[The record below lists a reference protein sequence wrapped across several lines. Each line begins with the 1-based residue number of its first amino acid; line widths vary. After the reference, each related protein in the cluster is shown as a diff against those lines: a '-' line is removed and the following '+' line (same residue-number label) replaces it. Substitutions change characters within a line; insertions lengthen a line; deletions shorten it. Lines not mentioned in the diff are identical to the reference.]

1 MKKLLLI
8 VATLLVLAVSGCAPQ
23 VDVEADAAAIRSL
36 FDEATAALNPGGGDI
51 VDLDAEDAVIMYA
64 NEAAVIGKEAIRAR
78 EQRFDDQAT
87 FEETRSVEEIVA
99 SGDWAFVRWTG
110 TGTVTPKDGG
120 ESSEFN
126 RKGITIFQR
135 QPDTSWKIAR
145 VISNSNLP
153 LAAARS
159 VPASRDTEP
168 SDPLV
173 GVWLVATLTRP
184 DRETIDPA
192 GPGQFIFANG
202 RYSAVY
208 SLGAEERPHAA
219 AGFNPTAD
227 EKVTQ
232 YDTIIVNSGIY
243 EVNGSELTLR
253 PIVAKTPE
261 YAGGS
266 STMEFRIDGDIL
278 TTTLRSITSVD
289 GASPEGAI
297 GSSMTLRRV
306 Q

>member
-1 MKKLLLI
+1 MKRYLLI
-8 VATLLVLAVSGCAPQ
+8 LAGLLALVATACAPQ
-23 VDVEADAAAIRSL
+23 VDVEAEKAAIEKMFADWLEVTSQGG
-36 FDEATAALNPGGGDI
+36 EAGADGYATF
-51 VDLDAEDAVIMYA
+51 VTEDAVFLPPNAVRVDGRAGVRELILEFTLAEDFSITWNATSIEVTADGKLAYA
-64 NEAAVIGKEAIRAR
+64 IGMFEYSLKDAAGNLISDRGK
-78 EQRFDDQAT
+78 
-87 FEETRSVEEIVA
+87 
-99 SGDWAFVRWTG
+99 FVDVLKKQT
-110 TGTVTPKDGG
+110 DG
-120 ESSEFN
+120 
-126 RKGITIFQR
+126 
-135 QPDTSWKIAR
+135 SWKCS
-145 VISNSNLP
+145 VGMWSSDLP
-153 LAAARS
+153 E
-159 VPASRDTEP
+159 EP

-173 GVWLVATLTRP
+173 GVWLVATLTTP

-278 TTTLRSITSVD
+278 TTTMRSITSVD

>member
-64 NEAAVIGKEAIRAR
+64 NEPAVIGKEAIRAR

-145 VISNSNLP
+145 VIWNSNLP

-159 VPASRDTEP
+159 VPASRHAEP

-219 AGFNPTAD
+219 ASFNPTAD

-278 TTTLRSITSVD
+278 TTTMRSITSVD

>member
-23 VDVEADAAAIRSL
+23 VDVEADAAAVRSV

-64 NEAAVIGKEAIRAR
+64 NGPAVIGKEAIRTR
-78 EQRFDDQAT
+78 EQRFADQAT
-87 FEETRSVEEIVA
+87 FEETRSVEEIVV

-110 TGTVTPKDGG
+110 TGTVTPKDSG

-126 RKGITIFQR
+126 RKGITNFQR
-135 QPDTSWKIAR
+135 QADNSWKIAR
-145 VISNSNLP
+145 VIWNSNLP
-153 LAAARS
+153 LAARS
-159 VPASRDTEP
+159 VPASRDAEP
-168 SDPLV
+168 SDRLV
-173 GVWLVATLTRP
+173 GVWLVATLTTP
-184 DRETIDPA
+184 DGETIDPA

-266 STMEFRIDGDIL
+266 STMEFGIDGDIL
-278 TTTLRSITSVD
+278 TTTTRSITSVD

>member
-1 MKKLLLI
+1 MW
-8 VATLLVLAVSGCAPQ
+8 S
-23 VDVEADAAAIRSL
+23 S
-36 FDEATAALNPGGGDI
+36 
-51 VDLDAEDAVIMYA
+51 DLPE
-64 NEAAVIGKEAIRAR
+64 
-78 EQRFDDQAT
+78 
-87 FEETRSVEEIVA
+87 
-99 SGDWAFVRWTG
+99 
-110 TGTVTPKDGG
+110 
-120 ESSEFN
+120 
-126 RKGITIFQR
+126 
-135 QPDTSWKIAR
+135 
-145 VISNSNLP
+145 
-153 LAAARS
+153 
-159 VPASRDTEP
+159 EP

-173 GVWLVATLTRP
+173 GVWLVATLTTP
-184 DRETIDPA
+184 DGETIDPA

-202 RYSAVY
+202 RYSAVF

-278 TTTLRSITSVD
+278 TTTMRSITSVD

>member
-23 VDVEADAAAIRSL
+23 VDVEADAAAVRNE
-36 FDEATAALNPGGGDI
+36 FDQATAALNRGGGAI
-51 VDLDAEDAVIMYA
+51 LDFASEDAVVMFA
-64 NEAAVIGKEAIRAR
+64 GEPAAVGKEAITAR
-78 EQRFDDQAT
+78 QQRFDDQNTA
-87 FEETRSVEEIVA
+87 EEARSVDEVVL

-110 TGTVTPKDGG
+110 AGTVTPKDGG
-120 ESSEFN
+120 ESIEFD
-126 RKGITIFQR
+126 RKGITIYQR
-135 QPDTSWKIAR
+135 QADNSWKFAR
-145 VISNSNLP
+145 VIWNSNLP
-153 LAAARS
+153 LAAKS
-159 VPASRDTEP
+159 VPASRDAEP

-202 RYSAVY
+202 RYSAVF